1 MKLTLHKYIF
11 QEMWPTFLASLLVF
25 ALVMVATKML
35 SVTEWIANQGVH
47 PGQILELVLYLL
59 PNIILFALPAA
70 SLMAVLIAF
79 LRLSGDNEIIAL
91 NSSGTSLYQMLP
103 PVLIIAFIGYLTA
116 SIIAVFGVPWGNRSF
131 KNLIFKVV
139 ESKADLGVRE
149 RIFLDLFDDV
159 VFYVNSIPS
168 KDKVMRDV
176 FVVDRRDKSTTN
188 TIVAKEGMILKHPK
202 SRMITVHFKDGTI
215 FIVEKESRSARTI
228 KFNTYDLNIGLNE
241 IFSSI
246 PLRKKSPKEMFIHE
260 LMENLNMTPKGEV
273 KYNEMVI
280 EVLERFSI
288 PLSVFLLGLIGMPLG
303 AQLRSRIRSVGIV
316 LSLIIF
322 LTYYIC
328 YMGMRSLCEMGKI
341 TPHIGMWVPDI
352 FLVICCFYLF
362 RRVVRGRSINI
373 LEIFPIISY
382 SKETDISG
390 GEHKISRPDAEKYI
404 VNIRLNKFH
413 KFDCKWAQ
421 KVSKKNRLLLKSRQ
435 EALNE
440 NYTPCK
446 VCKP

>member
-1 MKLTLHKYIF
+1 MKLTLYKYIF
-11 QEMWPTFLASLLVF
+11 REMWPTFFASLLVF
-25 ALVMVATKML
+25 VLVMVATKML
-35 SVTEWIANQGVH
+35 SVTEWIVNQGVN
-47 PGQILELVLYLL
+47 PGHILELIFYLL
-59 PNIILFALPAA
+59 PNVILFALPAA

-91 NSSGTSLYQMLP
+91 HSSGISLYQMLP

-116 SIIAVFGVPWGNRSF
+116 SLIAVFGVPWGNRSF
-131 KNLIFKVV
+131 KNLIYRVA
-139 ESKADLGVRE
+139 ESKTDLGIRE

-159 VFYVNSIPS
+159 VFYINSIPS
-168 KDKVMRDV
+168 KERIMRDV
-176 FVVDRRDKSTTN
+176 FVVDRRDKSATN
-188 TIVAKEGMILKHPK
+188 TIVAKEGMILKHPE

-215 FIVEKESRSARTI
+215 FILEKESRSARTV

-241 IFSSI
+241 IFSSL
-246 PLRKKSPKEMFIHE
+246 PLRKKSPKEMFIYE
-260 LMENLNMTPKGEV
+260 LIKNLNMTPKRGV

-280 EVLERFSI
+280 ELLERFSI

-328 YMGMRSLCEMGKI
+328 YMGVRSLCETGNI
-341 TPHIGMWVPDI
+341 TPYIGMWIPDV
-352 FLVICCFYLF
+352 FLILCCCYLF

-373 LEIFPIISY
+373 WETFSIKRY
-382 SKETDISG
+382 SKETDAFG
-390 GEHKISRPDAEKYI
+390 MEHQISRPDAGKYI

-413 KFDCKWAQ
+413 TSDCKWAQ
-421 KVSKKNRLLLKSRQ
+421 KVSKKNRILLKSRQ
-435 EALNE
+435 EALSQ
-440 NYTPCK
+440 NYRPCK